1 MVMSVK
7 SVCRSMAAALMVG
20 AAAVAAQAQTKPAPI
35 ELKVVSAPITNYT
48 PLIVARDKGYFAAEN
63 LSVTWTSVPGSGG
76 VAVEAVYGGSAQI
89 GGSSILEPMVARGNG
104 LDIMF
109 FTAGAKIRSAAP
121 DNSALLVRTNDAIK
135 EPKDLIGKSISAG
148 LVNSVNHIHMMEWFE
163 RNKVDGKT
171 VTYLEIPF
179 PQMPDALFQN
189 RIDAV
194 WAVEPFLTIMLKTGK
209 ARIFAQPYLENIPGM
224 DITAY
229 IAKESWLKANPE
241 VAMGFKR
248 AIDKATTD
256 LVTGT
261 KQERDGWVAKFT
273 GVKPELVADMTLPNF
288 TTEFNMVSLKANLD
302 LAVKH
307 KVVKT
312 FDVNSMMWKK

>member
-1 MVMSVK
+1 MKAFTKNVLL
-7 SVCRSMAAALMVG
+7 ALI
-20 AAAVAAQAQTKPAPI
+20 AAVSVTPSVGMAQTKPV
-35 ELKVVSAPITNYT
+35 ELRVVSAPITNYT
-48 PLIVARDKGYFAAEN
+48 PLVVARDKGYFAAEN

-76 VAVEAVYGGSAQI
+76 VAVEAVYGGSAEI

-104 LDIMF
+104 LDVMF

-121 DNSALLVRTNDAIK
+121 DNSALLVRNDDAIK
-135 EPKDLIGKSISAG
+135 APKDLAGKSISAG
-148 LVNSVNHIHMMEWFE
+148 LVNSVNHIHMMEWF
-163 RNKVDGKT
+163 RKNNVDAKST
-171 VTYLEIPF
+171 TYLELPF

-229 IAKESWLKANPE
+229 IAKEAWLKANPD
-241 VAMGFKR
+241 VAARFKR
-248 AIDKATTD
+248 AIDKATNH
-256 LVTGT
+256 LNSMP

-273 GVKPELVADMTLPNF
+273 GVKPELVADMTLPVF
-288 TTEFNMVSLKANLD
+288 TTEFNMDSLKKNLD
-302 LAVKH
+302 LAVAH
-307 KVVKT
+307 KVVKN
-312 FDVNSMMWKK
+312 FDVNSMMWKQ

>member
-1 MVMSVK
+1 MVGISKILSFSLV
-7 SVCRSMAAALMVG
+7 SALMAG
-20 AAAVAAQAQTKPAPI
+20 ATMTVAQAQTKPI
-35 ELKVVSAPITNYT
+35 ELKIVTPPITNYT

-76 VAVEAVYGGSAQI
+76 VVVEAVYGGSADI

-121 DNSALLVRTNDAIK
+121 DNSALLVRTADAIK
-135 EPKDLIGKSISAG
+135 EPKDLTGKSISAG

-163 RNKVDGKT
+163 RNKVDAKT
-171 VTYLEIPF
+171 VTYLELPF

-241 VAMGFKR
+241 VAARFKR
-248 AIDKATTD
+248 AVDKATMH
-256 LVTGT
+256 LVYTT
-261 KQERDGWVAKFT
+261 KEERDGWVAKYT

-288 TTEFNMVSLKANLD
+288 TTEFNMASLKANLD

-307 KVVKT
+307 KVVKN
-312 FDVNSMMWKK
+312 FDVNTMMWKQ